1 MNGDNDLEASY
12 FSDIFE
18 AFPKP
23 ADMMGSKEKMPKTII
38 LGAGQGRRLLSL
50 TENMP
55 KCLLPVSSKPIIE
68 RQIDTLLAAGIDEI
82 TVVTGFQSSLV
93 EARLQQRYAN
103 HAPIST
109 IFNPFFEVA
118 DNLAS
123 CWIAR
128 SVMDSDFLLLNGDTV
143 FDAAVLAKML
153 NSDPAPITLGVDYKS
168 TYDTDDMKVQLDE
181 KGWVKH
187 VSKTLSP
194 AQTDAESIG
203 LIFFRDRGPQL
214 FRGAVENALR
224 HQAALKFWYLNIID
238 GLADKQV
245 VNSCSVSGHVWCEI
259 DFAADLARAEALFA
273 ETKGN
278 GIPQS
283 PSIQAE
289 LITDE

>member
-1 MNGDNDLEASY
+1 MIY
-12 FSDIFE
+12 DIFE
-18 AFPKP
+18 ISPRP
-23 ADMMGSKEKMPKTII
+23 ANMTGSKEKKPKTII
-38 LGAGQGRRLLSL
+38 LGAGQGRRLLPL

-55 KCLLPVSSKPIIE
+55 KCLLPVSDKSIIE
-68 RQIDTLLAAGIDEI
+68 RQIDALLAAGIEEI

-93 EARLQQRYAN
+93 EAQLQRRYAN
-103 HAPIST
+103 HTQVGT

-143 FDAAVLAKML
+143 FDEAVLAQVL
-153 NSDPAPITLGVDYKS
+153 SSDPAPITLGVDYKS
-168 TYDTDDMKVQLDE
+168 AYDADDMKVQLDE
-181 KGWVKH
+181 RGWVKH
-187 VSKTLSP
+187 VSKTLSA

-214 FRGAVENALR
+214 FRSAVENALR

-245 VNSCSVSGHVWCEI
+245 VKACSVSGHIWCEI
-259 DFAADLARAEALFA
+259 DFAADLVRAEALFA

>member
-1 MNGDNDLEASY
+1 MT
-12 FSDIFE
+12 
-18 AFPKP
+18 
-23 ADMMGSKEKMPKTII
+23 GSKEKKPKTII

-55 KCLLPVSSKPIIE
+55 KCLLPVSGKPIIE
-68 RQIDTLLAAGIDEI
+68 RQIDALLAAGIDDI

-93 EARLQQRYAN
+93 ETQLQRRYAN
-103 HAPIST
+103 HAQVGT

-128 SVMDSDFLLLNGDTV
+128 SVMDGDFLLLNGDTI
-143 FDAAVLAKML
+143 FDEAVLAQVL

-168 TYDTDDMKVQLDE
+168 AYDADDMKVQLDE
-181 KGWVKH
+181 RGWVKH
-187 VSKTLSP
+187 VSKTLSA

-214 FRGAVENALR
+214 FRSAVENALR

-238 GLADKQV
+238 NLADKQV
-245 VNSCSVSGHVWCEI
+245 VKACSVSGHVWCEI
-259 DFAADLARAEALFA
+259 DFAADLARAEALFSGT
-273 ETKGN
+273 ERDGTLRN
-278 GIPQS
+278 
-283 PSIQAE
+283 PSVQAE
-289 LITDE
+289 LITGE

>member
-1 MNGDNDLEASY
+1 MTD
-12 FSDIFE
+12 
-18 AFPKP
+18 
-23 ADMMGSKEKMPKTII
+23 SKEKKPKIII
-38 LGAGQGRRLLSL
+38 LCAGQGRRLLSL

-55 KCLLPVSSKPIIE
+55 KCLLPISGKPIIE
-68 RQIDTLLAAGIDEI
+68 WQIDALLAAGINDV

-93 EARLQQRYAN
+93 EALLQQRYAN
-103 HAPIST
+103 HAQVSM

-128 SVMDSDFLLLNGDTV
+128 SEMDCDFLLLNGDTV
-143 FDAAVLAKML
+143 FDGAVLTQVL
-153 NSDPAPITLGVDYKS
+153 NSDPAPITLGVDYKQA
-168 TYDTDDMKVQLDE
+168 YDADDMKVQLDE

-187 VSKTLSP
+187 VSKTLSA

-203 LIFFRDRGPQL
+203 LVFFRNRGPQL
-214 FRGAVENALR
+214 FRNAVENALR

-245 VNSCSVSGHVWCEI
+245 VNVCSVSGHVWCEI
-259 DFAADLARAEALFA
+259 DFAVDLARAETLFSRA
-273 ETKGN
+273 ERDEISQDPILTT
-278 GIPQS
+278 
-283 PSIQAE
+283 E